1 MSNDGKIENKP
12 SVRRETA
19 GLALGFLG
27 VLVFGGTLPA
37 TRIALGVFNPGFV
50 TFGRATVAAAAAVLL
65 LLVLKRRFPRQD
77 AGALALIELL
87 LVFGF
92 PILSSIA
99 MQTVPAAHGGVVL
112 GILPLTTSLFAA
124 LISGERPSPL
134 FWACGVV
141 GAVLVVL
148 FALRDEGM
156 QLSQGD
162 IWLLLSCL
170 AASLG
175 YVVSG
180 KLSKKMPGWEVICWA
195 LVISAPFSIVG
206 TWLSW
211 RPEFVTATHAEIA
224 AFFYLGLGSMLLG
237 FFAWN
242 IGLAMGGI
250 AHVSQVQLLQTFVTI
265 AISAVL
271 LGEVVTGET
280 LLFAFAVVAVVSVG
294 RWARPTHGDRLR
306 ANDKPPA

>member
-1 MSNDGKIENKP
+1 MTEDEKIESKP
-12 SVRRETA
+12 DIGRETA

-37 TRIALGVFNPGFV
+37 TRIALGVLNPWFI
-50 TFGRATVAAAAAVLL
+50 TFGRATVASVAAIIL
-65 LLVLKRRFPRQD
+65 LLVLKRRFPRED
-77 AGALALIELL
+77 IGPLALIGLL

-92 PILSSIA
+92 PVLSSIA

-124 LISGERPSPL
+124 LIGGERPSPL
-134 FWACGVV
+134 FWACSVA
-141 GAVLVVL
+141 GAALVVL

-156 QLSQGD
+156 QLSPGD
-162 IWLLLSCL
+162 IWLFLSCL

-180 KLSKKMPGWEVICWA
+180 KLSKKMAGWEVICWA
-195 LVISAPFSIVG
+195 LVISAPFSVVG
-206 TWLSW
+206 AWLSW
-211 RPEFVTATHAEIA
+211 RPEFATANHTEIV
-224 AFFYLGLGSMLLG
+224 AFLYLGLGSMLLG

-280 LLFAFAVVAVVSVG
+280 LLFAFAVVAVVAIGRSV
-294 RWARPTHGDRLR
+294 RPLQRNQHE
-306 ANDKPPA
+306 KPPA